1 MKVYDPRK
9 ESRILSEVLKDLYLL
24 KQAIEYQSGTNES
37 RLKMLDKINKKIR
50 SVIDLIEDSGVK
62 K

>member
-9 ESRILSEVLKDLYLL
+9 ESKILREVLKDLYLL
-24 KQAIEYQSGTNES
+24 KQAIEHQSGTPES
-37 RLKMLDKINKKIR
+37 RIKMLDKINQKIK
-50 SVIDLIEDSGVK
+50 SVVDLIEDSGLK

>member
-9 ESRILSEVLKDLYLL
+9 ESRILREVLKDLYLL
-24 KQAIEYQSGTNES
+24 RQAIEHQSGSTES
-37 RLKMLDKINKKIR
+37 RVKMLDKINKKVK
-50 SVIDLIEDSGVK
+50 SVMDLIEESGAK

>member
-9 ESRILSEVLKDLYLL
+9 ESKILREVLKDLYLL
-24 KQAIEYQSGTNES
+24 KQAIEHQSGTPES
-37 RLKMLDKINKKIR
+37 RIKMLDKINQKIK
-50 SVIDLIEDSGVK
+50 SVVGLIEDSGLK

>member
-24 KQAIEYQSGTNES
+24 KQAIEHQSGTNES
-37 RLKMLDKINKKIR
+37 RLKMLDKINKKIK
-50 SVIDLIEDSGVK
+50 SVVVLIEDSGAK

>member
-9 ESRILSEVLKDLYLL
+9 ESKILREVLKDLYLL
-24 KQAIEYQSGTNES
+24 KQAIEHQSGSPES
-37 RLKMLDKINKKIR
+37 RTKMLDKINKKIK
-50 SVIDLIEDSGVK
+50 SVVVLIEDSGVK